1 MIGSDVVALYPS
13 LTADRTAKMI
23 RKKIEESDIKFEGFD
38 IEKGKAYL
46 GINRDELD
54 EEQRER
60 MKRIIPEKKA
70 TTGTRPTMT
79 SVGMKWGPQK
89 QWELERIET
98 TKIENRQIIAAVVE
112 VAFKVLFKNFTYKF

>member
-13 LTADRTAKMI
+13 LTADRTAKII

-38 IEKGKAYL
+38 IEKGRAYL
-46 GINRDELD
+46 AINREELD

-70 TTGTRPTMT
+70 TTGTRPTMA
-79 SVGMKWGPQK
+79 SVGIKWDPQK
-89 QWELERIET
+89 QWELE
-98 TKIENRQIIAAVVE
+98 
-112 VAFKVLFKNFTYKF
+112 